1 MKTRRICAAIV
12 SVILAA
18 GLCTGAIYA
27 AENKNTATPQTA
39 VSADV
44 KTGNAAAA
52 SEKNETVYII
62 AGADGSADKIIVSDH
77 LKNTDGS
84 SVITDNTTLSDIEN
98 VKGYEEFSR
107 DGDNIVWA
115 ANGNDIY
122 YQGTSTENAP
132 VGMKVTYTLDGKEIS
147 PSELAGKS
155 GKIKIRVDY
164 ANTLT
169 VPTEINGVTE
179 NVCVPF
185 AVVTG
190 TVLDNDKFRNIEV
203 SSGKV
208 LDDGDRTVIAALSFP
223 SLQESLDI
231 DKEKLDI
238 PDYLEITADV
248 TDFEFGGFYAA
259 AESGIFADISL
270 DGENT
275 LDDLKNAAAEM
286 NSAMAQL
293 MDGSSRLYNG
303 LTELNSKTG
312 ELIDGI
318 SALSEGAAQLSSGAA
333 ALDEGAAGLSKGI
346 AQLDTGSSQ
355 LSAGLAE
362 LDKNS
367 AALNEGANQ
376 IFASLLAQADS
387 QLAAQG
393 LELPKLTADNYTAV
407 LDGAAKQIEQAM
419 GKDAAAGITAVKAQ
433 LDEVKGFCDG
443 LNVYTSGVSSA
454 SAGAQNV
461 YNGTVQLS
469 QGADKLKDG
478 ASSLKDGTAALSDG
492 IGTLAA
498 GGSKM
503 AEGISALTEGAGA
516 LNDGLI
522 KFNDEAVQKLVD
534 AANGDLGGLTERLN
548 AVSDAA
554 ESYRSYSG
562 ITDETSGSVKF
573 IFRTDEIK
581 NAME

>member
-1 MKTRRICAAIV
+1 MKTKRIYAAVI
-12 SVILAA
+12 SVILTA
-18 GLCTGAIYA
+18 GICTGAIYA
-27 AENKNTATPQTA
+27 ADNKNAEAPQAA
-39 VSADV
+39 VSDNV
-44 KTGNAAAA
+44 KANNAVFAA
-52 SEKNETVYII
+52 EKDETVYII
-62 AGADGSADKIIVSDH
+62 ADADGSADKIIVSDH

-84 SVITDNTTLSDIEN
+84 SALADITTLSDIEN
-98 VKGYEEFSR
+98 VKGYDEFSR

-115 ANGNDIY
+115 SSGNDIY
-122 YQGTSTENAP
+122 YQGISTAKSP
-132 VGMKVTYTLDGKEIS
+132 VEMKVTYILDGKEIS
-147 PSELAGKS
+147 PAELAGKS

-164 ANTLT
+164 TNTLT
-169 VPTEINGVTE
+169 VPTEINGAAE

-208 LDDGDRTVIAALSFP
+208 LDDGDKTIIAALAFP

-231 DKEKLDI
+231 DNEKLDI
-238 PDYLEITADV
+238 PDHLEITADV

-259 AESGIFADISL
+259 AENSIFDDISL

-275 LDDLKNAAAEM
+275 LDELKNAAAEM
-286 NSAMAQL
+286 DSAMAQL
-293 MDGSSRLYNG
+293 MEGSSQLYNG
-303 LTELNSKTG
+303 LAELNGKTG

-318 SALSEGAAQLSSGAA
+318 SALSDGAAQLSSGAA
-333 ALDEGAAGLSKGI
+333 ALDEGTVGLCDGI
-346 AQLDTGSSQ
+346 AQLSAGGAQ
-355 LSAGLAE
+355 LSAGLTE

-367 AALNEGANQ
+367 AALNQGAAQ
-376 IFASLLAQADS
+376 IFASLLAQADG

-393 LELPKLTADNYTAV
+393 LELPKLTIENYAAV
-407 LDGAAKQIEQAM
+407 LDGAAAQAEQAI
-419 GKDAAAGITAVKAQ
+419 GKDAAAKITAVKAQ

-443 LNVYTSGVSSA
+443 LNNYTSGVSSA
-454 SAGAQNV
+454 CTGAQNV

-469 QGADKLKDG
+469 QGADKLKNG
-478 ASSLKDGTAALSDG
+478 ASSLKDGTAALSGG

-498 GGSKM
+498 GGNKM

-522 KFNDEAVQKLVD
+522 RFNEEAVQKLVE
-534 AANGDLGGLTERLN
+534 AANGDLGGLAERLN

-562 ITDETSGSVKF
+562 ISDGTKGSVKF
-573 IFRTDEIK
+573 IFRTDEITK
-581 NAME
+581 A